1 VVSFYAFS
9 FRCNGMFDSRVNGR
23 LAASFTNVPYKFL
36 SCSRLRCWAWQA
48 LIRSKIHVQPIHM
61 NLNNGRTARH
71 LSAGVERWAIISTCF
86 VVLWSFVELPWE
98 MDRGMSVEE
107 SSAILTSKLLLV
119 AIAVLSFKGITL
131 ARYAF
136 AFLCLVSVAV
146 IAVAVSSE
154 YANSRALAFLSTI
167 ELGGKL
173 SAFMA
178 VASQLDAKARRATTG
193 LSLWRPEA
201 STETRLSSH
210 GAD

>member
-1 VVSFYAFS
+1 
-9 FRCNGMFDSRVNGR
+9 
-23 LAASFTNVPYKFL
+23 
-36 SCSRLRCWAWQA
+36 
-48 LIRSKIHVQPIHM
+48 M
-61 NLNNGRTARH
+61 NLNNGRTTRH
-71 LSAGVERWAIISTCF
+71 LSAGVDRRAIISTCF
-86 VVLWSFVELPWE
+86 VVLWSLVELPWE
-98 MDRGMSVEE
+98 MDRGMSVEQ

-119 AIAVLSFKGITL
+119 AIAVLSFKGFTL

-167 ELGGKL
+167 ELAGKL

-178 VASQLDAKARRATTG
+178 VASQLGAKARRASADP
-193 LSLWRPEA
+193 SLWRPEA